1 VDAVGPLQ
9 MLAQCGFLLTAQ
21 MALADGEVEHGR
33 SQSALNYIFYFYE
46 IAILK

>member
-1 VDAVGPLQ
+1 VDAVGVLQ
-9 MLAQCGFLLTAQ
+9 MLTQFRLLLTAHV
-21 MALADGEVEHGR
+21 ALADGHVELGR